1 MKPSKRTSV
10 KMKGLLNVLKFWLSA
25 IALISAMILGIQ
37 FANIFLTIIGVLF
50 VIYVSVA
57 IYFEAYEKDNQ
68 DQPSK

>member
-1 MKPSKRTSV
+1 
-10 KMKGLLNVLKFWLSA
+10 
-25 IALISAMILGIQ
+25 MILGIQ

>member
-57 IYFEAYEKDNQ
+57 IYFEAYEKDN
-68 DQPSK
+68 